1 MLRELDRV
9 IVRDKSWVGR
19 FLSANLKGT
28 EMKLDKI
35 YQDSLV
41 QKIQGHMLANLEHVN
56 KQDAVVVAQKYT
68 DAITHE
74 LARNYY
80 KRTESDRKLDLHNAS
95 LIALRNKCGKY
106 GPRRKQ
112 KYWWDTLRVV
122 SPLINIIEMGN
133 NLSMELT
140 KVQAM
145 FEHDWESA
153 AIWTIKEEYTAN
165 PAAYDVAEIDLENL
179 GNWMLQAPQYY
190 KSKSELA
197 RVTTQAE
204 NIFAV
209 AEQFATDGQ
218 GARLPMLKRPAPSG
232 RMYYGGINLQ
242 NCSSA
247 VRHAALGKHFS
258 YDLKRSVFSWQIS
271 ILRQLSAEVNSF
283 GHPPG
288 TLHTREFITNRDSV
302 MELLMPCF
310 KDSYYTEA
318 QVKGIIKGA
327 ITAMGFGGRRAGGFV
342 NRSNEF
348 VPKGLATVIKHKES
362 RDAFMNHPW
371 IAAFIKEQD
380 RIIELITEGFIA
392 ADPDWKT
399 DPRAQRNGRYS
410 AKVFISHLYQAT
422 EAKVM
427 KSLMQHSADKQV
439 LLWVHDGFCTRH
451 RVSVTDA
458 GSIMRVDHHM
468 PDWVL
473 EETFHKGWA
482 DPDKIKLTAEEQRCV
497 NEQEEAAER
506 AQRNAAEIAMWS
518 AKGYNTSSMCNQPL
532 PGFKFK
538 QNTEGHYGNSTSD
551 YDLGKNDPADDS
563 NAAERGLLNEQQ
575 FIERIYGKQ

>member
-1 MLRELDRV
+1 
-9 IVRDKSWVGR
+9 
-19 FLSANLKGT
+19 
-28 EMKLDKI
+28 MKLDSI
-35 YQDSLV
+35 FADTLV
-41 QKIQGHMLANLEHVN
+41 QKIQGYMLANLEHVS
-56 KQDAVVVAQKYT
+56 KQDAVDIAMRYIEVVIA
-68 DAITHE
+68 E

-80 KRTESDRKLDLHNAS
+80 KRTESDRKLDLHNVS

-106 GPRRKQ
+106 GPRGKQ
-112 KYWWDTLRVV
+112 KYWWHTLRVI
-122 SPLINIIEMGN
+122 SPLINVIEKGN
-133 NLSMELT
+133 NLTLELT

-145 FEHDWESA
+145 FEHDWEEA
-153 AIWTIKEEYTAN
+153 AIWTIKEEYTAS
-165 PAAYDVAEIDLENL
+165 PAAYDVVPISLENL
-179 GNWMLQAPQYY
+179 GNWMLQARQFY
-190 KSKSELA
+190 KNKAELA
-197 RVTTQAE
+197 RVTKQAE

-209 AEQFATDGQ
+209 AEQFETDGG

-271 ILRQLSAEVNSF
+271 ILRQLSDEVNSF
-283 GHPPG
+283 GHPHG

-310 KDSYYTEA
+310 KDSLYSDS
-318 QVKGIIKGA
+318 QIKGIIKGA

-371 IAAFIKEQD
+371 IQAFVKEQD
-380 RIIELITEGFIA
+380 VIIEAITQAFIA
-392 ADPDWKT
+392 DDPDWRD

-410 AKVFISHLYQAT
+410 PKVFVSHLYQAT
-422 EAKVM
+422 EAQVM
-427 KSLMQHSADKQV
+427 KSLMQHFANKEV

-451 RVSVTDA
+451 RVPVGDA
-458 GSIMRVDHHM
+458 AAIMRVDHLM

-482 DPDKIKLTAEEQRCV
+482 DPDSIKLTAEEQRCV
-497 NEQEEAAER
+497 NEQEEREER
-506 AQRNAAEIAMWS
+506 AQRNQAEIDMWAS
-518 AKGYNTSSMCNQPL
+518 KGYNTTSMHSQTIT
-532 PGFKFK
+532 KFK
-538 QNTEGHYGNSTSD
+538 LETIKEEGYYSG
-551 YDLGKNDPADDS
+551 
-563 NAAERGLLNEQQ
+563 
-575 FIERIYGKQ
+575 I